1 MTYTIRMMTGAVLA
15 WIDRTFG
22 GMSSRVYHR
31 NRYQR

>member
-22 GMSSRVYHR
+22 GMSYKKH
-31 NRYQR
+31 QQK